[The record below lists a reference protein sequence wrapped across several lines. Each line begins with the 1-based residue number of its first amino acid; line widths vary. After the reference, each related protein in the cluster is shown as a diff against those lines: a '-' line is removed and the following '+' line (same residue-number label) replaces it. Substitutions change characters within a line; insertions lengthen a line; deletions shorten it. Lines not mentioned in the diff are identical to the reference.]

1 MAARQGHAQNNAY
14 SIVQPVPEPGRPVL
28 DACLTNQQ
36 AWLVSSETQDATQG
50 EVHIVKK
57 VNPRQAYRIFPS
69 LERINL
75 NHHAPGWGYL
85 CFGVT
90 LPRLAECVYQMP
102 NREKYERVAIKC
114 LNKRVVEAALRAGSR
129 EDPYNEIYRMQ
140 TMGDNVHVLGCIEAL
155 QDETYI
161 YIIMPYCEN
170 YSLLRLIP
178 GGEGLPE
185 AQARYYFQQILENLK
200 YLRDHRICHRDVSPD
215 NCMVYRGR
223 VVFSDLARSFQLPPE
238 ASHVYGTNAHG
249 KPPYQPPEVFLGLSY
264 NAYGCDLWAAVVT
277 FFNLLTGQMLYD
289 VPFHTDIKFRYFILA
304 RGIARTPLNELINE
318 ILMELDETKRLPLTN
333 ITSKCLELSP
343 EVLEVFDHV
352 LKMAPNERWGLDDV
366 ASSSFMTI

>member
-1 MAARQGHAQNNAY
+1 MATQQGHPQDNAY
-14 SIVQPVPEPGRPVL
+14 RIVQPLPEPERPL
-28 DACLTNQQ
+28 LESCLTNQQ
-36 AWLVSSETQDATQG
+36 AWLVSSDSHDPTQG
-50 EVHIVKK
+50 TIHIVKEI
-57 VNPRQAYRIFPS
+57 NPRQAYRIFPS

-85 CFGVT
+85 CFAVI
-90 LPRLAECVYQMP
+90 LPRRPDGLYQMP
-102 NREKYERVAIKC
+102 NRDKCERVAIKC
-114 LNKRVVEAALRAGSR
+114 LNKQVVEAALKAGSK
-129 EDPYNEIYRMQ
+129 EDPYKEIYRMQ

-155 QDETYI
+155 QDETNI
-161 YIIMPYCEN
+161 YIIMPYCEE

-185 AQARYYFQQILENLK
+185 AQARHYFKQILENLQ
-200 YLRDHRICHRDVSPD
+200 YLREHRICHRDVSPD

-223 VVFSDLARSFQLPPE
+223 VVLNDLARSFELPPE
-238 ASHVYGTNAHG
+238 ASHVYGTDTHG
-249 KPPYQPPEVFLGLSY
+249 KPPYQPPEVFVGLPY

-277 FFNLLTGQMLYD
+277 FFNLLTGQILYYL
-289 VPFHTDIKFRYFILA
+289 PYHTDLKFRYFILA
-304 RGIARTPLNELINE
+304 RGIARTPMNELINE
-318 ILMELDETKRLPLTN
+318 ILMELDESKRLPLTS

-352 LKMAPNERWGLDDV
+352 LIMAPNERWGLDDV